1 MRPKNETIL
10 SVLKEPSVPLFGFV
24 YIYLYFLHFS
34 SVYSILYQLY
44 MILFFDFS
52 QKDYKILDFQALI
65 YFENFKRVVLYY

>member
-24 YIYLYFLHFS
+24 YIYLFFTFLIC
-34 SVYSILYQLY
+34 VLDQY
-44 MILFFDFS
+44 MYRILFFHFS
-52 QKDYKILDFQALI
+52 QKDNKILDFQALI